1 MNFKTMLLGTAA
13 ATLIAGVANAKDFT
27 GSLFLPAKGEVLSST
42 SLGYSRTNEKYN
54 FNNEYEGFAATEEL
68 TYGVTDN
75 FAVYGRV
82 SNNFDFQR
90 LTNRDLN
97 NEHNFAYALGA
108 KYNHNFGKVLTQV
121 GAEYFTLQPGSWYG
135 HRNVKRWT
143 GDDEWTKAVE
153 VEAQVGYDMGH
164 GTTPYVKATAAS
176 LIDTRDR
183 DMNYSVFA
191 GVHQT
196 LLCGKMSA
204 DAGVRYEFT
213 TDRDASIDDGW
224 WGFNQNNANN
234 WYLQG
239 EVNYFLTD
247 SVAVGVYGDYFLDG
261 SRSKYTDY
269 EYEAGVNLK
278 VLF

>member
-27 GSLFLPAKGEVLSST
+27 GSLFLPAKGEILSNT
-42 SLGYSRTNEKYN
+42 AAGYERTAWKWGTTWEE
-54 FNNEYEGFAATEEL
+54 FVASEEL

-75 FAVYGRV
+75 FAVYGRI
-82 SNNFDFQR
+82 SNNFDFKR
-90 LTNRDLN
+90 LTNRDHN

-121 GAEYFTLQPGSWYG
+121 GAEYYTYQPASWWG
-135 HRNVKRWT
+135 HRWNN
-143 GDDEWTKAVE
+143 EWEKYVE
-153 VEAQVGYDMGH
+153 VEAQVGYDMGN
-164 GTTPYVKATAAS
+164 GTTPYMKATAGS
-176 LIDTRDR
+176 LIDTADR
-183 DMNYSVFA
+183 NMDYSVFA

-196 LLCGKMSA
+196 LLCGKMAA

-213 TDRDASIDDGW
+213 TDNGPMDGH
-224 WGFNQNNANN
+224 NTNN
-234 WYLQG
+234 WYLQA

-247 SVAVGVYGDYFLDG
+247 NVAVGVFGDYYLDG
-261 SRSKYTDY
+261 TRSHEVDY
-269 EYEAGVNLK
+269 EYTAGVNLK

>member
-27 GSLFLPAKGEVLSST
+27 GSLFLPAKGEILSAT
-42 SLGYSRTNEKYN
+42 SAGYGRETYKYDWAD
-54 FNNEYEGFAATEEL
+54 EGFGVAEEL

-75 FAVYGRV
+75 FAVYGRI
-82 SNNFDFQR
+82 SNDFDFKR
-90 LTNRDLN
+90 LTNRYHN

-121 GAEYFTLQPGSWYG
+121 GVEYFTMQDASWYG
-135 HRNVKRWT
+135 HKDSWN
-143 GDDEWTKAVE
+143 DEEWSKAVQ

-176 LIDTRDR
+176 LLDTADR
-183 DMNYSVFA
+183 DMEYSVFA
-191 GVHQT
+191 GVHQE

-213 TDRDASIDDGW
+213 TDNGPMN
-224 WGFNQNNANN
+224 GHNTNE

-247 SVAVGVYGDYFLDG
+247 NVALGVYGDYYLDG
-261 SRSKYTDY
+261 TQSNWVDY
-269 EYEAGVNLK
+269 KYEAGVNLR